1 MNSRVRFAML
11 SIVRSSITRSLFAL
25 SLTACASAPMS
36 PDASTDAS
44 SADTRSLDAASS
56 DRPEPLDAATDD
68 VDATDSAL
76 PDVRSDASRVDA
88 MCDCFG
94 HDGTYCAANAR
105 ALATANRCTLPV
117 STSNANALLRC
128 AMGRW
133 TVATTCANGCSDGEV
148 DGTDEC
154 SLPTC
159 ACFVRSAWCGASA
172 ARHGLGLDPPCRV
185 PLSPAHDDDLL
196 GCDSSGRWIV
206 QQSCAMGCFQAPTGV
221 ADYCIDTR
229 PTPTDPGWAD
239 CARRPQITYGVHP
252 EASDRMRCA
261 GITAGQ
267 ISQTI
272 GGAPA
277 SAGYHLQD
285 GTSMGLAYCAA
296 TDLRTG
302 GMSETQIRALLEALA
317 LNGFAAWYRKPG
329 SDGWPSSEAPHI
341 HAVFAGVVM
350 KTQLRGQVRD
360 WLLGLNGLASH
371 TTYRFWTPS
380 ARARGI
386 VRLLF
391 SRNYTPP

>member
-1 MNSRVRFAML
+1 
-11 SIVRSSITRSLFAL
+11 
-25 SLTACASAPMS
+25 MS

-68 VDATDSAL
+68 ATDSAL
-76 PDVRSDASRVDA
+76 PDVRSDAPRADA

-239 CARRPQITYGVHP
+239 CARRLQITYGVHP

-261 GITAGQ
+261 GITASQ

>member
-1 MNSRVRFAML
+1 MRA
-11 SIVRSSITRSLFAL
+11 SLFAPCL
-25 SLTACASAPMS
+25 ALALVACGAPIEERDGSVDAAVADRAALDASALDATSDASAPD
-36 PDASTDAS
+36 DALSRADAI
-44 SADTRSLDAASS
+44 
-56 DRPEPLDAATDD
+56 DD
-68 VDATDSAL
+68 SRGDSAA
-76 PDVRSDASRVDA
+76 DAPSP
-88 MCDCFG
+88 CGCFG

-105 ALATANRCTLPV
+105 ALATANRCTLSV
-117 STSNANALLRC
+117 STSNANTLLRC
-128 AMGRW
+128 AAGRW
-133 TVATTCANGCSDGEV
+133 SVASTCANGCSDGEV

-154 SLPTC
+154 ALPTC
-159 ACFVRSAWCGASA
+159 PCFVREAWCGASA
-172 ARHGLGLDPPCRV
+172 ARHGLTLSPPCQV

-196 GCDSSGRWIV
+196 ACDSSGRWIV
-206 QQSCAMGCFQAPTGV
+206 RQSCAMGCFQAPVGV
-221 ADYCIDTR
+221 ADYCIDNR
-229 PTPTDPGWAD
+229 PTPADPGWAD
-239 CARRPQITYGVHP
+239 CAHRAQITWGVHP

-261 GITAGQ
+261 GITASM

-296 TDLRTG
+296 TDIRTG
-302 GMSETQIRALLEALA
+302 GMTETEIRALLERLA

-329 SDGWPSSEAPHI
+329 FDGWPSSEAPHI

-371 TTYRFWTPS
+371 TTYRFWSPSAS
-380 ARARGI
+380 ARAI

>member
-1 MNSRVRFAML
+1 MKLGSALLVAAG
-11 SIVRSSITRSLFAL
+11 VAACGDPSLA
-25 SLTACASAPMS
+25 TG
-36 PDASTDAS
+36 
-44 SADTRSLDAASS
+44 DAASS
-56 DRPEPLDAATDD
+56 RDALA
-68 VDATDSAL
+68 
-76 PDVRSDASRVDA
+76 SDASVDA
-88 MCDCFG
+88 VSAADAVGPSEDATLVQDASAEDVLARDATARDAGPPTCGCLG
-94 HDGTYCAANAR
+94 RDGTYCAANAR
-105 ALATANRCTLPV
+105 ALAMDEGCVMPV

-128 AMGRW
+128 AAGRW
-133 TVATTCANGCSDGEV
+133 SVASTCANGCSAGETAA
-148 DGTDEC
+148 TDEC
-154 SLPTC
+154 ALPTC
-159 ACFVRSAWCGASA
+159 PCFVRAAWCGASA
-172 ARHGLGLDPPCRV
+172 ARFGLTMSPPCQV

-196 GCDSSGRWIV
+196 ACDNGRWIV
-206 QQSCAMGCFQAPTGV
+206 RQNCGMGCFQAPTGV
-221 ADYCIDTR
+221 ADYCIDNR
-229 PTPTDPGWAD
+229 PTPADPGWAD
-239 CARRPQITYGVHP
+239 CARRAQITYGVHP

-261 GITAGQ
+261 GITSSQ

-285 GTSMGLAYCAA
+285 GVSMGLAYCAA

-302 GMSETQIRALLEALA
+302 GMTETEIRALLERLA

-329 SDGWPSSEAPHI
+329 SDGWPASEAPHI

-371 TTYRFWTPS
+371 STYRFWTPS
-380 ARARGI
+380 AGARSI

>member
-1 MNSRVRFAML
+1 VKRPVAVVPL
-11 SIVRSSITRSLFAL
+11 CAL
-25 SLTACASAPMS
+25 ALAACGVPVS
-36 PDASTDAS
+36 PSDAGEDASIDRAPVEDARTSALDAS
-44 SADTRSLDAASS
+44 DEDTV
-56 DRPEPLDAATDD
+56 TT
-68 VDATDSAL
+68 TDSAR
-76 PDVRSDASRVDA
+76 DSAADAAPST
-88 MCDCFG
+88 CGCFDR
-94 HDGTYCAANAR
+94 DGTYCAANAR
-105 ALATANRCTLPV
+105 ALAAAQRCTLPIAA
-117 STSNANALLRC
+117 SNNNALLRC
-128 AMGRW
+128 AAGRW
-133 TVATTCANGCSDGEV
+133 SAESTCANGCSVGEV

-154 SLPTC
+154 ALPTC
-159 ACFVRSAWCGASA
+159 PCFVRAAWCGASA
-172 ARHGLGLDPPCRV
+172 ARHGLELSPPCQV

-196 GCDSSGRWIV
+196 ACDTNGRWIV
-206 QQSCAMGCFQAPTGV
+206 RQACAMGCFQAPMGV
-221 ADYCIDTR
+221 ADYCIDNR
-229 PTPTDPGWAD
+229 PTAADPGWAT
-239 CARRPQITYGVHP
+239 CARRAQITYGVHP

-261 GITAGQ
+261 GITATD

-296 TDLRTG
+296 TDIRTR
-302 GMSETQIRALLEALA
+302 GMTEAAIRTLLDQLA

-329 SDGWPSSEAPHI
+329 ADGWPSSEAPHI

-371 TTYRFWTPS
+371 TAYRFWTPS
-380 ARARGI
+380 AAARSI

>member
-1 MNSRVRFAML
+1 ML
-11 SIVRSSITRSLFAL
+11 RAALATGSLL
-25 SLTACASAPMS
+25 LLTACAADVAPADAADATDVTDATLDAPTLDAREDSVS
-36 PDASTDAS
+36 PDAH
-44 SADTRSLDAASS
+44 
-56 DRPEPLDAATDD
+56 
-68 VDATDSAL
+68 DSAA
-76 PDVRSDASRVDA
+76 PDAPSDADA
-88 MCDCFG
+88 GSLACGCFG
-94 HDGTYCAANAR
+94 HDGTYCAATAR
-105 ALATANRCTLPV
+105 ALASENGCRMPV
-117 STSNANALLRC
+117 STSNAAALLRC
-128 AMGRW
+128 AAGRW
-133 TVATTCANGCSDGEV
+133 TVANTCANGCSAGET

-154 SLPTC
+154 NLPTC
-159 ACFVRSAWCGASA
+159 ACFVRSSWCGASA
-172 ARHGLGLDPPCRV
+172 ARHGLTLDPPCQV

-196 GCDSSGRWIV
+196 GCDSSGRWTV
-206 QQSCAMGCFQAPTGV
+206 LQRCAMGCFQAPTGTP
-221 ADYCIDTR
+221 DHCIDTR
-229 PTPTDPGWAD
+229 TPTDPGWDA
-239 CARRPQITYGVHP
+239 CAHRAQLAYGVHP

-261 GITAGQ
+261 GISASE

-302 GMSETQIRALLEALA
+302 GMTETQLRALLEQLA

-329 SDGWPSSEAPHI
+329 FDGWPSSEAPHI
-341 HAVFAGVVM
+341 HAVFAGVIM

-371 TTYRFWTPS
+371 STYRFWAPS